1 MSRVHTTHRHTRAVS
16 YRRTGGPWD
25 APTLDALLTTPPS
38 HARLQSIGMPHDAL
52 VDGDIRLTADDL
64 DALTACLAGGL
75 RDAGVG
81 RRDAV
86 AWQIPNGYEAYLLYR
101 ACWRLGAIAV
111 PVHHQSGA
119 ADVERQ
125 LERIEPTVVI
135 GAAGL
140 PLGQH
145 ADAIIVGGPSLP
157 ARRRSE
163 PRASAATDTPT
174 DANASPPTDTGSAP
188 AVARPHHHVRHFAKL
203 LAADPEE
210 ERHAQTSDVAAV
222 LFTAGSSG
230 EPKGVIH
237 THRTLAAKA
246 MAMPAI
252 HGLTANDS
260 VLMPAPLA
268 HISGLLNG
276 LLVPAIAGMKSVL
289 IPKWNPS
296 LALDLV
302 ERERITFM
310 VGPPT
315 FFLGLMH
322 EPSFT
327 TRRVRSLRL
336 ISTGG
341 TGVTQSFVDRASDAF
356 DADVK
361 RSYGST
367 EAPTV
372 ATSTPDDGARSAR
385 ETDGR
390 ASGDTELR
398 VVDLVTGQPR
408 PTGEE
413 GELQVRGP
421 ELFAGYLDDEQTA
434 AAFARGG
441 WFRTG
446 DLATID
452 EDGRLA
458 ITGRLKDIIIRGGE
472 NISARE
478 IESILERHPDVHHA
492 VAIGVPDERLGER
505 VAVFVEATLRFDLA
519 ACRAWFASE
528 GVAKHKTPEQVI
540 RLDHLPVLGA
550 GKPDRSALRRLLA
563 TPSL

>member
-1 MSRVHTTHRHTRAVS
+1 MSRVHTTHRHTRATS
-16 YRRTGGPWD
+16 YRRAGGPWD
-25 APTLDALLTTPPS
+25 APSLDALLTGATS
-38 HARLQSIGMPHDAL
+38 SGRLPSIGMPHDAL
-52 VDGDIRLTADDL
+52 VDGDIRLNGDDL

-75 RDAGVG
+75 RDLGVG

-86 AWQIPNGYEAYLLYR
+86 AWQVPNGYEAYLLYR
-101 ACWRLGAIAV
+101 ACWRLGAVAV

-119 ADVERQ
+119 ADVDHL
-125 LERIEPTVVI
+125 LERVEPAVVI

-145 ADAIIVGGPSLP
+145 PDAVIVGGPSLP
-157 ARRRSE
+157 ARRR
-163 PRASAATDTPT
+163 DG
-174 DANASPPTDTGSAP
+174 DDGSK
-188 AVARPHHHVRHFAKL
+188 PHHKVRHFAKL
-203 LAADPEE
+203 LAAEPEE
-210 ERHAQTSDVAAV
+210 TGTAQPSDVAAV

-246 MAMPAI
+246 LAMPVI
-252 HGLTANDS
+252 HGLTASDS

-276 LLVPAIAGMKSVL
+276 LLVPALAGMKSVL
-289 IPKWNPS
+289 MPKWNPS
-296 LALDLV
+296 LALDLI

-322 EPSFT
+322 DPGFSP
-327 TRRVRSLRL
+327 RRVRSLRL

-341 TGVTQSFVDRASDAF
+341 TGVTQSFVDRAADALG
-356 DADVK
+356 AEVK

-372 ATSTPDDGARSAR
+372 ATSNPEDDAKVAR
-385 ETDGR
+385 ETDGH

-398 VVDLVTGQPR
+398 VVDLVTGEPR
-408 PTGEE
+408 EAGEE
-413 GELQVRGP
+413 GELQIRGP
-421 ELFAGYLDDEQTA
+421 ELFAGYLDEEQTK

-446 DLATID
+446 DLATIT
-452 EDGRLA
+452 EDKRLT
-458 ITGRLKDIIIRGGE
+458 ITGRLKDVIIRGGE
-472 NISARE
+472 NISAGE
-478 IESILERHPDVHHA
+478 IESILERHPSVRHA
-492 VAIGVPDERLGER
+492 VAIGVPDERYGER
-505 VAVFVEATLRFDLA
+505 VAVFVEADLRFDLA
-519 ACRAWFASE
+519 ACRAWFADQ
-528 GVAKHKTPEQVI
+528 GVARYKTPEQVI
-540 RLDHLPVLGA
+540 RLDRIPVLGA
-550 GKPDRSALRRLLA
+550 GKPDRSALRRLL
-563 TPSL
+563 TPPPL